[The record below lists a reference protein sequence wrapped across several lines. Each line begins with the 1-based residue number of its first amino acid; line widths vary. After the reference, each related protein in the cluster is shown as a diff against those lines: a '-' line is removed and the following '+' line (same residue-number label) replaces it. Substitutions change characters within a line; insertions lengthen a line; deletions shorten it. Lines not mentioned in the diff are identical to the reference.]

1 MRILWQARALSSGA
15 RAALHDLPQLERS
28 FDSIKRRLLMPQEV
42 ETRRIPSMSLETVS
56 VATMMKKAKGD
67 PDRLKSVLRT
77 SVSRLLT
84 KELMSL
90 FWVFVRAKE
99 MDLAELVREL
109 GFLIKMSCLSIGT
122 WQIFGLVRKESW
134 YKPQASLYLHLITAY
149 SERLDSKAMERIF
162 QLLDESEEEGL
173 IPNVFSFQTPIQACV
188 SSNDFDAC
196 MRLYN
201 RMHASTCRKDVRFYM
216 YLTRKFEEA
225 GLLDEAQKV
234 YEHYL
239 ELRNTQ
245 GLRTLLEEE

>member
-99 MDLAELVREL
+99 MDLAEL
-109 GFLIKMSCLSIGT
+109 
-122 WQIFGLVRKESW
+122 IFGLVRKESW